1 MKRRVRERVVGVS
14 AEDDVEAVDEV
25 GRELIVVCHWPS
37 SQAPAKFEPPHMSH
51 TCHIPDLPFLF
62 ILILIFIMFFF
73 LLLSRRK
80 KEGEWTRYQIVP
92 FCCHVGCG
100 GAAGRGGDLK
110 AALRCATGD
119 LHLTTLTLN

>member
-51 TCHIPDLPFLF
+51 TCHVPDLPFLF

-73 LLLSRRK
+73 YFSLEGKK
-80 KEGEWTRYQIVP
+80 KENGLVIRSFLFVAMLDAGVRQ
-92 FCCHVGCG
+92 G
-100 GAAGRGGDLK
+100 GVVI
-110 AALRCATGD
+110 
-119 LHLTTLTLN
+119 